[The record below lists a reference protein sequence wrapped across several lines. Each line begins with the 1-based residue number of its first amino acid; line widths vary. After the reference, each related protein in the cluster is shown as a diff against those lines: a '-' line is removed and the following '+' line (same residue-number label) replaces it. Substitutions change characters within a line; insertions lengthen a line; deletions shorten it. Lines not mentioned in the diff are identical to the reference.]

1 MLFVLVISTKLNINK
16 QKISVITLE
25 VGTLMLSNQ
34 MIHKDSCLK
43 SNENRKV
50 FSSLLFRM
58 QILLGTLL
66 ITLSL
71 TVQATF
77 HKENTLSSVNINFIK
92 AVIDA
97 AKNIEVKGSG
107 EKSLIIDFFW
117 YKNIAGTVNW
127 QIPEGRL
134 DMLSKMSS
142 LGYGTTKNVVFE
154 SEEHYNEWKYL
165 FSHSR
170 VDDYEDIIIES
181 RESAKNSVKG
191 TAVQQQREDYRG
203 RINDGRK
210 ITRNNPEGKK
220 NMLRRIK
227 NMAHLQQ
234 MQMARRWGRGRTQ
247 ARAGFLLI
255 VQQPGTD

>member
-34 MIHKDSCLK
+34 MINKDSCLK

-71 TVQATF
+71 TTQAVF
-77 HKENTLSSVNINFIK
+77 YEQSKLSSDSIKLIK

-97 AKNIEVKGSG
+97 AKNIEVKGSN
-107 EKSLIIDFFW
+107 EKSLIIEFFW

-127 QIPEGRL
+127 EIPNGRL

-154 SEEHYNEWKYL
+154 SEEHYNVWKYM
-165 FSHSR
+165 FSYNS

-181 RESAKNSVKG
+181 RELAKYSVKN
-191 TAVQQQREDYRG
+191 TAVQKQKQKEGYWG
-203 RINDGRK
+203 GINDG
-210 ITRNNPEGKK
+210 
-220 NMLRRIK
+220 
-227 NMAHLQQ
+227 
-234 MQMARRWGRGRTQ
+234 
-247 ARAGFLLI
+247 
-255 VQQPGTD
+255 